1 VNLKN
6 RDDQAIL
13 EKLDRL
19 GALISARD
27 PAVVDELWSGAGFR
41 LIGSE
46 EGESA
51 ATREDLATLMAGL
64 FAKPCRISWAW
75 KDRTVTRSGDL
86 AWVCTECDL
95 VLAYP
100 DRIERRP
107 YRMVCIFQ
115 KIDDRWQWRLYS
127 GSEPVK

>member
-1 VNLKN
+1 LVTSS
-6 RDDQAIL
+6 RPDDRAIL
-13 EKLDRL
+13 GKLDRL
-19 GALISARD
+19 GALISTRD
-27 PAVVDELWSGAGFR
+27 LAVVDELWSGAEFR

-46 EGESA
+46 EGEIA
-51 ATREDLATLMAGL
+51 ATREELAALMAGL

-86 AWVCTECDL
+86 AWVCAECDL

-100 DRIERRP
+100 ERTERRP

-115 KIDDRWQWRLYS
+115 KIDDRWIWRLYS
-127 GSEPVK
+127 GSEPA